1 MRIFTIPQTEIVIQ
15 PEIKGEGT
23 EVNVISVT
31 DDGGCV
37 MASWNFA
44 GKVFSEVLWDEN
56 STPSYAQIGVWTDT
70 DVNNRITEF
79 INK

>member
-1 MRIFTIPQTEIVIQ
+1 
-15 PEIKGEGT
+15 
-23 EVNVISVT
+23 
-31 DDGGCV
+31 
-37 MASWNFA
+37 MASWSFA

-56 STPSYAQIGVWTDT
+56 STPTYAQIGAWTDT